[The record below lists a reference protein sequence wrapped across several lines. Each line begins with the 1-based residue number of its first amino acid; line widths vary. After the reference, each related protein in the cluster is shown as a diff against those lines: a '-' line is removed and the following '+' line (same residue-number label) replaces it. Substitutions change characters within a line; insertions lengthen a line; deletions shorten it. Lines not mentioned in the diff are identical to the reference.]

1 MNERTLRILEFE
13 VIQRRVADRCDSE
26 EAAALVMEQQPLLDR
41 EAVRNLKTMVAHL
54 GSVVDRFGD
63 EPRETLPSIGSV
75 IAKLAREGVSLEI
88 EEAYALGLFMY
99 RAERVRKWLLKAFE
113 EYPDS
118 PLWPLVTSLPDCKPV
133 EEQIFKILD
142 RDGNLRDLP
151 ELRSIRENIGRL
163 SRELDQRIRAYTT
176 NEEIRRMLQSELP
189 SQRDGRIVLA
199 LKANFRGRIK
209 GIVHEVSGTGQTV
222 FIEPLDIVEKNN
234 QIVLEQQ
241 RLEAEIHRIFRELT
255 QKIAPYQERLVLFHR
270 QFLYLE
276 TLRARSRYSRENRG
290 VFAEESSQ
298 EQGPLVLC
306 RARHPLLG
314 SRAVPIDIAFREGI
328 RAVIITGPNTG
339 GKTVTLKTVGLCA
352 LMNQYGLGIPAA
364 EGSQLPIFD
373 GVYADVGDEQSI
385 SQSLSTFSA
394 HMVNIAGILEKA
406 TASSLILLDEL
417 GAGTDP
423 EEGGALA
430 MALMDYLVQ
439 LKARLL
445 VTTHHGVLKN
455 YGYTHE
461 GVENASVEFD
471 STTLS
476 PTYRI
481 LMGIP
486 GESRALDIALRN
498 GIPRQIVE
506 QARHYIEEERTDVAH
521 LIVGLKEKHR
531 EVEALR
537 QELQKEKAL
546 VWEERRR
553 VDLRS
558 LKLKQA
564 ELLRRSEDLSAL
576 QCFLQESRKT
586 LENLVR
592 EIREGELT
600 REKTRQVKEFLAS
613 LEEHLEKESLS
624 YETEHEELQRERE
637 ASSPG
642 EGMVLLDEG
651 RGSERRTSLQPGM
664 AVLVL
669 PAKQRGELVREA
681 GRSRRGEKRWVVAV
695 GAVKITVEE
704 GSIVPIKGEKEKQRL
719 PITAQVELRDD
730 RPPPVLELNLR
741 GMRLD
746 EALDAVERQIQG
758 AALAG
763 LSEFSIIHGKGE
775 GILQKGVQDYL
786 KNHPLVASFAFAHPE
801 QGGFG
806 KTVVLLK
813 R

>member
-1 MNERTLRILEFE
+1 MNERTIRILEFE

-26 EAAALVMEQQPLLDR
+26 EAAALVMEQQPLLER
-41 EAVRNLKTMVAHL
+41 EAVETLKAMVAQL
-54 GSVVDRFGD
+54 VAAVDRLGE
-63 EPRETLPSIGSV
+63 EPRESLPSIGS
-75 IAKLAREGVSLEI
+75 ILTKLTRKGVSLEVK
-88 EEAYALGLFMY
+88 EAYALGLFLY
-99 RAERVRKWLLKAFE
+99 RAERIRKWLCKAFE
-113 EYPDS
+113 DFPAS
-118 PLWPLVTSLPDCKPV
+118 PLWSLLRSLPDCTAV
-133 EEQIFKILD
+133 EGMIFQILD

-151 ELRSIRENIGRL
+151 ELRLIRENMARL
-163 SRELDQRIRAYTT
+163 SRELEQRLRAYTT

-241 RLEAEIHRIFRELT
+241 RLEAEIHRIFRDLT
-255 QKIAPYQERLVLFHR
+255 EKIEPYQESLALFHR
-270 QFLYLE
+270 QLLYLE
-276 TLRARSRYSRENRG
+276 TLRARSRYSRETKG
-290 VFAEESSQ
+290 VFAEDRGKEK
-298 EQGPLVLC
+298 GALVL
-306 RARHPLLG
+306 RQARHPLLG
-314 SRAVPIDIAFREGI
+314 NRAVPIDIAFREGV

-352 LMNQYGLGIPAA
+352 LMNQYGLAIPAA
-364 EGSQLPIFD
+364 EGSSLPIFD
-373 GVYADVGDEQSI
+373 GMYADIGDEQSI
-385 SQSLSTFSA
+385 HQSLSTFSA
-394 HMVNIAGILEKA
+394 HMVHIGEILQKA
-406 TASSLILLDEL
+406 TSASLLLMDEL

-430 MALMDYLVQ
+430 MALMDYLVH
-439 LKARLL
+439 LKVWLL

-481 LMGIP
+481 IMGIP

-498 GIPRQIVE
+498 GIPKDIVE
-506 QARHYIEEERTDVAH
+506 QARRYIEEERTDVAH

-537 QELQKEKAL
+537 GELQKERAL
-546 VWEERRR
+546 LWEERRK
-553 VDLRS
+553 VDLQT

-564 ELLRRSEDLSAL
+564 ELHRRSEDVSAL
-576 QCFLQESRKT
+576 QRFLQESRKT

-592 EIREGELT
+592 HLREGELT
-600 REKTRQVKEFLAS
+600 KEKTREVKEFLAS
-613 LEEHLEKESLS
+613 LEGHLEKEARS
-624 YETEHEELQRERE
+624 YEAEYEVLQKTSQTSSAEEG
-637 ASSPG
+637 A
-642 EGMVLLDEG
+642 VLFEKG
-651 RGSERRTSLQPGM
+651 KGSEKYLSLQPGM

-681 GRSRRGEKRWVVAV
+681 GNSRKGIKRWVVAV

-704 GSIVPIKGEKEKQRL
+704 KSLVPLKEEKEKQRV
-719 PITAQVELRDD
+719 PIVAQVELRDD

-746 EALDAVERQIQG
+746 EALEAVERQIQG
-758 AALAG
+758 AVLAG
-763 LSEFSIIHGKGE
+763 FSEFSIIHGKGE

-806 KTVVLLK
+806 KTVVILK